1 MMQLYS
7 EKSSK
12 KQMQPQ
18 KETINFLLN
27 FSKSFEILKTKKE
40 NTIELNLN

>member
-1 MMQLYS
+1 MQLYS

-18 KETINFLLN
+18 KATINFLLN
-27 FSKSFEILKTKKE
+27 YSKSLKIIKTTSE